1 MAKTRK
7 EELERLKQE
16 LTRRL
21 ERYEAHQHRDEGKLE
36 ADFSE
41 QAVQRQNDEVVDH
54 LELEVR
60 EELRQVIH
68 ALDRLEEGEGARCER
83 CGDAI
88 NPERLKIL
96 PWASLCIRC
105 AEDEEEE

>member
-1 MAKTRK
+1 MANTRK

-21 ERYEAHQHRDEGKLE
+21 ERYEAHQHREDGKLE

-41 QAVQRQNDEVVDH
+41 QAVQRQNDEVVDS
-54 LELEVR
+54 LESEVR
-60 EELRQVIH
+60 VELRHVIH
-68 ALDRLEEGEGARCER
+68 ALDRLEEGEGDVCER
-83 CGDAI
+83 CGDSI

-96 PWASLCIRC
+96 PWASLCVRC
-105 AEDEEEE
+105 AENEEE

>member
-1 MAKTRK
+1 MANTRK

-21 ERYEAHQHRDEGKLE
+21 ERYEAHQHREDGKLE

-41 QAVQRQNDEVVDH
+41 QAVQRQNDEVVDS
-54 LELEVR
+54 LESEVR
-60 EELRQVIH
+60 VELRHVIH
-68 ALDRLEEGEGARCER
+68 ALDRLEEGEGDVCER
-83 CGDAI
+83 CGDTI

-96 PWASLCIRC
+96 PWASLCVRC
-105 AEDEEEE
+105 AEDEEE

>member
-1 MAKTRK
+1 MANTRK

-21 ERYEAHQHRDEGKLE
+21 ERYEAHQHREDGKLE

-41 QAVQRQNDEVVDH
+41 QAVQRQNDEVVDS
-54 LELEVR
+54 LESEVR
-60 EELRQVIH
+60 VELRHVIH
-68 ALDRLEEGEGARCER
+68 ALDRLEEGEGDLCER
-83 CGDAI
+83 CGDRI

-105 AEDEEEE
+105 AENEEE

>member
-1 MAKTRK
+1 MANTRK
-7 EELERLKQE
+7 DELERLKKD

-21 ERYEAHQHRDEGKLE
+21 ERYEAHQHRDDGKLE

-41 QAVQRQNDEVVDH
+41 QAIQRQNDEVVDH
-54 LELEVR
+54 LEVEVR
-60 EELRQVIH
+60 EELRHVIH
-68 ALDRLEEGEGARCER
+68 ALDRLEDGEGEICER
-83 CGDAI
+83 CGEDI